1 MLGENSPGRV
11 ERAGSPSR
19 LLDSLD
25 SSRPHVQ
32 RITELQSIFTL
43 GDPPTRASYRG
54 RDYAPSAH
62 LRTATTPESNTDT
75 GEHGSF
81 YDALDDDEAEG
92 SQLNLT
98 RVGHAMVEF

>member
-32 RITELQSIFTL
+32 HITELQSIFSL
-43 GDPPTRASYRG
+43 GDPPARASYRG

-62 LRTATTPESNTDT
+62 LRAATAPESNADS
-75 GEHGSF
+75 EEPGSF
-81 YDALDDDEAEG
+81 YDVLDDDEAEG
-92 SQLNLT
+92 SQLKLT